1 MYPNGLEYIV
11 NGSYL
16 NNLHAKITYLSK
28 NVDNNY
34 SSRDNNNP
42 IIFEKQYFG
51 NSTKSSQS
59 LQYQN
64 QKYLINYIASHSFAP
79 EIFLD
84 PSRPKARF
92 VDDSNEV
99 KRISEETFELMAQS
113 KIKDFWCTENSR
125 NFLVNEK
132 LPENISINVL
142 QFEEFKSLHLA
153 FGPWNNGIL
162 GFSINGNHKQVFV
175 RENHLD
181 ALMLVIGHEIGH
193 VLTDTLSNK
202 HDEEAKAFAFSLEWA
217 KTIKKHNVANLG
229 MNIKEEIDFQPARN
243 GLHDVAFAFVDFM
256 VKKGRKAM
264 ELHGDLIKRYISVF
278 DRVY

>member
-1 MYPNGLEYIV
+1 MYSNSLEYLV

-16 NNLHAKITYLSK
+16 NNSYAKIAYLSK
-28 NVDNNY
+28 NVDDNY
-34 SSRDNNNP
+34 SFRDDSNP
-42 IIFEKQYFG
+42 IIFEKPYFRD
-51 NSTKSSQS
+51 STKSSQS

-64 QKYLINYIASHSFAP
+64 QKYLTTYIASHSFAP
-79 EIFLD
+79 EIFLN

-99 KRISEETFELMAQS
+99 KRISEETFELMA
-113 KIKDFWCTENSR
+113 
-125 NFLVNEK
+125 NEK
-132 LPENISINVL
+132 LPENISINAL
-142 QFEEFKSLHLA
+142 SFDEFKLLHSG
-153 FGPWNNGIL
+153 FGVWSNGIL
-162 GFSINGNHKQVFV
+162 GFSINGEKKQVFV

-193 VLTDTLSNK
+193 VLTDTLPNK

-229 MNIKEEIDFQPARN
+229 TNIKEEIDFQPARN
-243 GLHDVAFAFVDFM
+243 GLHDVAFAFVGFM

-264 ELHGDLIKRYISVF
+264 ELHKDLVKKYICVF